1 VPLALEDED
10 CVMEELESAV
20 EMAGTV
26 MNERSES
33 YSAGYLP
40 LLMVADEV

>member
-1 VPLALEDED
+1 VALEDEA
-10 CVMEELESAV
+10 CVMEEGAV
-20 EMAGTV
+20 GMAGTA